1 MAKRRKVGNLLALA
15 ILATLAEKP
24 RHPYEMASVMRER
37 STDSSI
43 KIRWGSLYTV
53 VQNLEKHAF
62 IQATG
67 TTRQGSRPE
76 RTVYS
81 VTEAGRAEL
90 GDWLTELIGTPE
102 PELTRFEAG
111 LTLLG
116 ILPPDRAQALLAER
130 ARVLDEQIAI
140 AKAGLA
146 SAADVPRIFLVEA
159 EFRIAM
165 TEAEAHWVR
174 SLLTELETG
183 SLPGLDM
190 WRQYHAGT
198 PTTPDW
204 AEWAEKGTPTD

>member
-15 ILATLAEKP
+15 ILATVAEKP

-53 VQNLEKHAF
+53 VQNLEKHGF
-62 IQATG
+62 LQATG

-81 VTEAGRAEL
+81 VTDTGRAEL
-90 GDWLTELIGTPE
+90 DDWLSELLGAPE

-116 ILPPDRAQALLAER
+116 IFPPDRAVALLTER
-130 ARVLDEQIAI
+130 ARVLDAQA
-140 AKAGLA
+140 AAGKASLA
-146 SAADVPRIFLVEA
+146 SVGDLPRIFLIEA
-159 EFRIAM
+159 EFRVAM
-165 TEAEAHWVR
+165 TEAEARWVR
-174 SLLTELETG
+174 SLLAEIESG

-190 WRQYHAGT
+190 WRQYHAGL